1 MHIIKAFK
9 QISFKDI
16 SGLEVFKCIQLD
28 LQLWWL
34 YFAIKIWI
42 IWNIYPGTDSNVFS
56 FFVTNQSLN
65 IVSRENR
72 KIYIAFVLT
81 FHMKLRK
88 VLSLTKFLL
97 KYVTTKWSFY
107 IWEKAVSYNDLFI
120 SFGIVNISNLSFFC
134 EIAHLSYHP
143 KGKNLRNCMAVPI
156 SDKNTL
162 FFVIFL
168 CTFLCYNCIKIYPIS
183 HLHVIK
189 RRFNSHFHIIQSS
202 NS

>member
-1 MHIIKAFK
+1 MRFLQYSMLLFTKLFMITFIQQMHIIKAFK

-81 FHMKLRK
+81 FHMKLK
-88 VLSLTKFLL
+88 E
-97 KYVTTKWSFY
+97 SF
-107 IWEKAVSYNDLFI
+107 K
-120 SFGIVNISNLSFFC
+120 
-134 EIAHLSYHP
+134 P
-143 KGKNLRNCMAVPI
+143 
-156 SDKNTL
+156 DKIL
-162 FFVIFL
+162 
-168 CTFLCYNCIKIYPIS
+168 IKIRYNYMVFL
-183 HLHVIK
+183 HLRK
-189 RRFNSHFHIIQSS
+189 SS
-202 NS
+202 VL